1 MNASLYNGVAGLKS
15 SQFYMDVIGNNIAN
29 ISTNGF
35 KGSSAEVS
43 SLFSTTLAGT
53 YNSYSNDLGLGAQS
67 LTTALDMSEGILQ
80 NTDNTFDLALNGEG
94 WFGVQGSDG
103 NNYYTRSGSFSI
115 DSNGDLV
122 DGDGNYLLATSGNN
136 ITPTT
141 LDQATLD
148 KFGQY
153 YTGTSTSSNVAPYA
167 ISVLDDVALG
177 NVGDQGIVNLPDF
190 LYYPPVPT
198 SEVSYG
204 ANLDPTANI
213 DAVTLALDSTDY
225 PATVAATASGTV
237 SLSGTVSNTTAALD
251 PQEGDI
257 ISLVLTDVSG
267 NTQTINTTL
276 DSNLAW
282 SFSDSDVSGLDLSSD
297 LAVSSAT
304 IQTRQEVATE
314 KHFTASIIGADGEKD
329 ILDMTFTKVV
339 PQATSGTTWNANVKI
354 LSYYEDYTVEN
365 YDSTQTYDTNVYNVD
380 TVRGTVT
387 KIYDPTLYYVDTAAD
402 KVYQIIDEQTGALTF
417 GSSGELTSNNLPS
430 LNNGGTPLTLNLGTV
445 GGYDGLISSTSIEKT
460 NVVTANGTLEGFLK
474 DYGMDENGNVIAEFT
489 NGKSSAIAKVAVYH
503 FQNDQ
508 GLTSVSSNLF
518 AQSNNS
524 GKAIFYTDANGES
537 FLGTSILSHEL
548 EGSNVS
554 LATALTELIIVQKA
568 FDSSSKSVS
577 VSDELLQNAINMK
590 T

>member
-15 SQFYMDVIGNNIAN
+15 SQFYIDVIGNNIAN

-35 KGSSAEVS
+35 KGSTAEVS
-43 SLFSTTLAGT
+43 SLFSTTLAGA
-53 YNSYSNDLGLGAQS
+53 YNAYSNDLGLGAQS
-67 LTTALDMSEGILQ
+67 LTTALDMTEGVLQ
-80 NTDNTFDLALNGEG
+80 NTDNAFDLALNGEG

-103 NNYYTRSGSFSI
+103 DTYYTRAGSFSL
-115 DSNGDLV
+115 DSSGNLV

-136 ITPTT
+136 ITATT
-141 LDQATLD
+141 LDQSTLD
-148 KFGQY
+148 EFGQY
-153 YTGTSTSSNVAPYA
+153 YTREGTSSATPYA
-167 ISVLDDVALG
+167 VSILEDVPLGSVG
-177 NVGDQGIVNLPDF
+177 NQSKVTLPDL

-204 ANLDPTANI
+204 ANLDPTSTE
-213 DAVTLALDSTDY
+213 DAITITLNSADY
-225 PATVAATASGTV
+225 PATTSATASGLV

-257 ISLVLTDVSG
+257 ISLVLTDING
-267 NTQTINTTL
+267 NTQTINTEL

-282 SFSDSDVSGLDLSSD
+282 SIANYDVSDLDLSSD
-297 LAVSSAT
+297 LTVSSAT
-304 IQTRQEVATE
+304 IQTEQEAATV
-314 KHFTASIIGADGEKD
+314 KHFTTSIIGADGEKD

-339 PQATSGTTWNANVKI
+339 PQATSGTTWNADVKI

-365 YDSTQTYDTNVYNVD
+365 YDSTKTYDTSVYDVD
-380 TVRGTVT
+380 TVKGTVT
-387 KIYDPTLYYVDTAAD
+387 KIYDPTLYYVDTSTD
-402 KVYQIIDEQTGALTF
+402 KVYQLVDEQTGTLTF
-417 GSSGELTSNNLPS
+417 GGSGELTSNDLPT
-430 LNNGGTPLTLNLGTV
+430 LNNGGTALTLDLGTI
-445 GGYDGLISSTSIEKT
+445 GSYDGLISSTSIEKA
-460 NVVTANGTLEGFLK
+460 NIVTSNGTVEGFLK
-474 DYGMDENGNVIAEFT
+474 DYGMDKNGNVVAEFT

-537 FLGTSILSHEL
+537 FLGTSILSNEL

-554 LATALTELIIVQKA
+554 LATALTELIIIQKA
-568 FDSSSKSVS
+568 FDASSKSVTT
-577 VSDELLQNAINMK
+577 SDELLQNAINMK